1 MPRLRLA
8 SIWFGLSML
17 FPQENLAND
26 LDPQQIKIIQDTAAS
41 ICNTVSQAK
50 GTKTTAELQGEVTAK
65 LRGVVGNFVDLG
77 TSGQGSI
84 SVDEFEGLT
93 RDATAEAF
101 KGDQGCRERV
111 FNKMFDRLSDAS
123 NSFAV
128 TNNSNLG
135 ESLKKFNQ
143 SCGDVYYKQASQRA
157 FQQTEF
163 RCDLSG
169 NNGCTVEEYR
179 QYWTDHYNKN
189 DSSVTIFNV
198 SDIGEWKQ
206 DVYFDYDNKQLG
218 LIHLACRVG
227 KCIVESTKYGS
238 DVPHP
243 AWASSSI
250 RPPPPVL
257 GSPRSERLAKV
268 SFAFNDP
275 SCVSTLVNLIGPAG

>member
-143 SCGDVYYKQASQRA
+143 SC
-157 FQQTEF
+157 
-163 RCDLSG
+163 
-169 NNGCTVEEYR
+169 
-179 QYWTDHYNKN
+179 
-189 DSSVTIFNV
+189 
-198 SDIGEWKQ
+198 
-206 DVYFDYDNKQLG
+206 
-218 LIHLACRVG
+218 
-227 KCIVESTKYGS
+227 
-238 DVPHP
+238 
-243 AWASSSI
+243 
-250 RPPPPVL
+250 
-257 GSPRSERLAKV
+257 
-268 SFAFNDP
+268 
-275 SCVSTLVNLIGPAG
+275 